1 MNRNM
6 PSPNFLRGF
15 LLKTEHWKEM
25 QPPEHSCILH
35 KGLLKLNASYNNSQH
50 IQNWNPALQ
59 LLLQTSDHLWH
70 FHLIFKNLLLWEIS
84 SMRKWKA
91 SPQLLASPPSLSVLP
106 LCWRAPPPYVLFTI
120 CYGVW
125 KLISHTKSFHSWML
139 IAVRA
144 LPLKKNMIPL
154 SLLKK
159 KSNS

>member
-1 MNRNM
+1 M
-6 PSPNFLRGF
+6 PSPNFLHWYLFWKLNIWKQMRSP
-15 LLKTEHWKEM
+15 EHW
-25 QPPEHSCILH
+25 CILH
-35 KGLLKLNASYNNSQH
+35 KGLLKPNASYNNSQH
-50 IQNWNPALQ
+50 IQNGNPAFQ

-84 SMRKWKA
+84 SMGKWKA
-91 SPQLLASPPSLSVLP
+91 SPQLLASPSLSCLP
-106 LCWRAPPPYVLFTI
+106 LCWSTPPPTVLFTI

-154 SLLKK
+154 SRRKK
-159 KSNS
+159 KK